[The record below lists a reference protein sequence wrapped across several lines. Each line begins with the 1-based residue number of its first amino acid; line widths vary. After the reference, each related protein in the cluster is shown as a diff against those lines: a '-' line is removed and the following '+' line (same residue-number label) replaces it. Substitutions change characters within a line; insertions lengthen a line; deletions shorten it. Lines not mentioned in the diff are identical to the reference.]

1 MLEYPVIFNV
11 KTQPTTVDSTTGTK
25 DMQTIKIALRVLY
38 RPDENELQHIYR
50 NLGKNY
56 DERVLPSVVNEV
68 LKSVVAQYNAQA
80 LLS

>member
-1 MLEYPVIFNV
+1 
-11 KTQPTTVDSTTGTK
+11 VDSTTGTK

-38 RPDENELQHIYR
+38 RPDETQLQHIYR